1 MFPHLLFNVLC
12 IFLMMLPGFIAVRSG
27 FFSRPTVTELSRIL
41 VNFIYPC
48 FIFYAIINSFTFN
61 ELVGRWTLPAGSLG
75 IMITGYLIGLAA
87 VGFIRFRTADEEKS
101 FLFQSL
107 LNNYSFLPLPLVMFL
122 FGEKGAAALIFSS
135 FGAELTVW
143 TVGVFILRG
152 HRLSMKNLAHL
163 LTPPMISL
171 YSSVL
176 FLWILSVLEG
186 NGCFTGH
193 GNLAPYANYTLNTLK
208 IIGSATIP
216 LAMIVA
222 GARIA
227 MIDLSG
233 FNNSRVWILTCMRL
247 IVIPLAAL
255 SILKLVGLPE
265 DTEKILMIVAVMPT
279 SIASIMMSE
288 IYGGDKE
295 FMTVTVVSSH
305 LLSIITIPVLLSL
318 YMH

>member
-233 FNNSRVWILTCMRL
+233 FNNSRVWILTCLRL